1 MISVLDVLT
10 IFVSGFIAAKVCDYA
25 DTKVSYEKQIQEA

>member
-10 IFVSGFIAAKVCDYA
+10 IFVSGFIAAKVCDY
-25 DTKVSYEKQIQEA
+25 VHGLLYIWNQSQI

>member
-10 IFVSGFIAAKVCDYA
+10 IFVSGFIAAKVCDY
-25 DTKVSYEKQIQEA
+25 VHGLEESEE

>member
-10 IFVSGFIAAKVCDYA
+10 IFVTGFIAGGVCNYIHCL
-25 DTKVSYEKQIQEA
+25 EREENR